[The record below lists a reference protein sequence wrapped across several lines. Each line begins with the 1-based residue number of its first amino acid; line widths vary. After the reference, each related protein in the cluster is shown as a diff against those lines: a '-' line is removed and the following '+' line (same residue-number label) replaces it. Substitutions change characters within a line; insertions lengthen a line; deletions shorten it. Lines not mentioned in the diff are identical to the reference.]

1 MLYSMYNIP
10 IVVGGRMSLDNRYYK
25 LKIIR
30 SKRKTI
36 AIQIASSD
44 EVVVRSPYRMSMV
57 EIERF
62 IDKHKLWI
70 EKNLSKMKE
79 LEAAQKKERK
89 YTEAEIRELAEAACR
104 VIPERVRH
112 YAPIVG
118 VDYGNITIRNQ
129 KTRWGS
135 CTATGNLNFNVAIMR
150 APLEI
155 MDYVVVHELCH
166 RLHMNHST
174 EYWKEV
180 ERVMPEYKKYEKWLK
195 EHVYMIKSFT

>member
-57 EIERF
+57 DIERF

-104 VIPERVRH
+104 VIPERVRY

-155 MDYVVVHELCH
+155 IDYVVVHELCH